1 MTRRTS
7 NSEHRDRAPNR
18 SASSAAEPCARH
30 RWQIFRACSRRSRR
44 GTAAPRSAQGSV
56 GRPPGRCGRR
66 PLARSPRTALGSRQP
81 LGSIEITHPFHPLRG
96 QKFVVLKLRTVSGVA
111 TLSVRHPD
119 LGSFAIREDWTD
131 WSVSA
136 SPSSQ
141 SLMIDAF
148 GLAALAEIVEAI
160 GRASKRT

>member
-1 MTRRTS
+1 
-7 NSEHRDRAPNR
+7 
-18 SASSAAEPCARH
+18 
-30 RWQIFRACSRRSRR
+30 
-44 GTAAPRSAQGSV
+44 
-56 GRPPGRCGRR
+56 
-66 PLARSPRTALGSRQP
+66 
-81 LGSIEITHPFHPLRG
+81 LGSIEVTHPFHPLRG
-96 QKFVVLKLRTVSGVA
+96 QKFVVLKLRTVSGVT

-136 SPSSQ
+136 SPSSR
-141 SLMIDAF
+141 SLMIDVF